1 MFRHLATVVTV
12 VAASLIS
19 GCATVSTEIVMLEP
33 GLQLVPSQRVDI
45 LLDKPQ
51 RPYREIA
58 LLESR
63 GMVGDSEAALWH
75 DAREK
80 AQMLGADA
88 LIRLEVD
95 KTVQPPTIFYDPF
108 FSPFYSPYYPYGHFF
123 PPYFTE
129 YRVIPG
135 GTVYTLK
142 SVAIKYGMKSGKQD

>member
-1 MFRHLATVVTV
+1 MFRHLATIVV
-12 VAASLIS
+12 VAAFLIS
-19 GCATVSTEIVMLEP
+19 GCATVSTEIVTLEP
-33 GLQLVPSQRVDI
+33 GLQFAPSQRVDI
-45 LLDKPQ
+45 LLEKPQ

-95 KTVQPPTIFYDPF
+95 KTVRPPAIFYDPF
-108 FSPFYSPYYPYGHFF
+108 FSPFYSPYYPYGHF

-135 GTVYTLK
+135 
-142 SVAIKYGMKSGKQD
+142 VAIKYGMKSGKQD

>member
-1 MFRHLATVVTV
+1 MFRYLATIVT
-12 VAASLIS
+12 ASLIS
-19 GCATVSTEIVMLEP
+19 GCATVSTEIVTLEP
-33 GLQLVPSQRVDI
+33 GLQLAPSQRVDI
-45 LLDKPQ
+45 LLEKPQ

-63 GMVGDSEAALWH
+63 GMIGDSEAALWH

-80 AQMLGADA
+80 AQLLGADA

-95 KTVQPPTIFYDPF
+95 KTVQPPTVVYDPF
-108 FSPFYSPYYPYGHFF
+108 FSPFYSPYHMHDYFF

-135 GTVYTLK
+135 GAVYTLK
-142 SVAIKYGMKSGKQD
+142 TVAIKYGLKSGKQD